1 MLAQHAAPPVN
12 SCPPGVG
19 RGVHPFL
26 YRWTNAPTRNPVPSS
41 AYVAKVLHPLL
52 DSTSSGQTAR
62 SETERAPKRSGEPAR
77 RGDTTLLTRVRCAH
91 LGVTHS
97 FVPSDQRGRRRGRK
111 RESFPS
117 RLFFHNFLN
126 SRPCPP
132 RSVDRLVLPPSII
145 LPRSPCLPLS
155 LPPRS
160 ISFCTTSL
168 LCLPF
173 YDMLYDTL
181 AYSTLFII
189 LFLIN
194 YIILLTFYYHLNYM
208 YLTFIIIT

>member
-1 MLAQHAAPPVN
+1 MLAHHAAPPVN

-62 SETERAPKRSGEPAR
+62 SETERAPERSGGPAR

-111 RESFPS
+111 RE
-117 RLFFHNFLN
+117 RD

-132 RSVDRLVLPPSII
+132 RSVDRLVSPPSIT
-145 LPRSPCLPLS
+145 LPRSPCLP
-155 LPPRS
+155 PAPRS

-173 YDMLYDTL
+173 YDTFYDTL
-181 AYSTLFII
+181 AYSTLF
-189 LFLIN
+189 LIN
-194 YIILLTFYYHLNYM
+194 YMILLTFY
-208 YLTFIIIT
+208 FII